1 MLIYMTSIRYRA
13 PEVDISAGSEAE
25 RKEVEDIKAY
35 LESLGM
41 EVKVHAV
48 DVALWEHGYC
58 EVDGVRCVPI
68 PQTPGGH
75 VEGVLTDDIYSCG
88 DRVLISSTTSY
99 PDNMWNIYNEAVERG
114 ARAVVFYDYYPGRLR
129 KIVVTGV
136 WSYGHSQK
144 IDPRIPAV
152 HVRLED
158 GVKMLRRS
166 LGKKIYLRSETRIRS
181 SRGATVEAI
190 AGGRRTGSILVS
202 AHHDRWFNSYRDNAA
217 AVKTILEVA
226 RQLSKGR
233 NPLHDIRVVSFT
245 AEEIGDPAM
254 PAWYWGY
261 GSRVYASTVDPEE
274 ILLAI
279 VIDTA
284 FREPIRVSTT
294 SPDHAHALFKDFPL
308 SVEFEGYGHPYTDA
322 PSLWTAGIPTI
333 TLHNLEEIYP
343 VYHTDLDVG
352 DQPQGFPS
360 ILARS
365 LYLRL
370 KDLEPDSV
378 TSSALVED
386 LKSRIPDELF
396 EKIAGCFSREKEY
409 RLVRCVNKH
418 TMRPIFYGSYREL
431 YKDMEVDPLPYS
443 IAYRASREGRVEE
456 IKIPGEELV
465 IYSGRG
471 ASEEGRVYRMLS
483 TACEELYRCLYT

>member
-1 MLIYMTSIRYRA
+1 
-13 PEVDISAGSEAE
+13 VDISAGSEAE
-25 RKEVEDIKAY
+25 AGEVEGIKEV
-35 LESLGM
+35 LESLGL
-41 EVKVHAV
+41 EVKLHSLE
-48 DVALWEHGYC
+48 VALWEHGRC
-58 EVDGVRCVPI
+58 EVDGARCVPI
-68 PQTPGGH
+68 PLTPGGY
-75 VEGVLTDDIYSCG
+75 VEGVLTDDLDKCG
-88 DRVLISSTTSY
+88 DKVLISSTTSY

-114 ARAVVFYDYYPGRLR
+114 ARAVVFYDYYPGRFR

-136 WSYGHSQK
+136 WGYGYSQR

-166 LGKKIYLRSETRIRS
+166 LGKRVYIVSEARIRS

-190 AGGRRTGSILVS
+190 AGGRRAGSILVS
-202 AHHDRWFNSYRDNAA
+202 AHHDRWFNSYRDNAV
-217 AVKTILEVA
+217 AVKTVLEVA
-226 RQLSKGR
+226 RQLSRGGSS
-233 NPLHDIRVVSFT
+233 LHDIRIVSFT
-245 AEEIGDPAM
+245 AEEVGDPST

-261 GSRVYASTVDPEE
+261 GSRVYVSTIDPEE

-294 SPDHAHALFKDFPL
+294 SPDHAQTLFKDFPL
-308 SVEFEGYGHPYTDA
+308 GVRLEGYGHPYTDA
-322 PSLWTAGIPTI
+322 PSLWMAGIPTI

-343 VYHTDLDVG
+343 VYHTDLDME

-370 KDLEPDSV
+370 KDLEPESV
-378 TSSALVED
+378 SPSALVED
-386 LKSRIPDELF
+386 LKSRIPGELF
-396 EKIAGCFSREKEY
+396 ERIAGGVSREKGY

-443 IAYRASREGRVEE
+443 IAYRASRSGRTEE
-456 IKIPGEELV
+456 IRIPGEELV
-465 IYSGRG
+465 IYTGKG

-483 TACEELYRCLYT
+483 TACEELYKCLYT